1 MVLFTAT
8 ALAGAEVVTASSSS
22 VPGLSAM
29 IVAHLLANSCA
40 HVNYSAAGPPS
51 TINQIKI

>member
-8 ALAGAEVVTASSSS
+8 APAGAEVVTTSSSS
-22 VPGLSAM
+22 VPGPYAV
-29 IVAHLLANSCA
+29 IAAHLLANSYA

-51 TINQIKI
+51 TIKQIKI

>member
-22 VPGLSAM
+22 VPVLSAM

-40 HVNYSAAGPPS
+40 HVNYFAAGPPS
-51 TINQIKI
+51 TIN